1 MYNTIKMELYRM
13 VRMKSFYVIMLI
25 MTAMTVFG
33 TWAINEEV
41 AYNKEEAQKTEQ
53 SLNAIQQGV
62 GENQEIEDIMDG
74 IEAAQQNPGENQEEA
89 EDGDDIMVGIVSEMS
104 EDTDFSNVTVLDTAF
119 SNLSGMIIALF
130 IAIFTVL
137 FCGAD
142 ITSGYI
148 KNFVGQAKSRTRLVL
163 AKVISIGIYTIVM
176 MLFYW
181 IVQMVSNGIFLGYIH
196 MGDVGSCVSYL
207 AVQTVLHIALAMLCL
222 AIVLISKS
230 TVTSMVFAICVC
242 GNIMSVLYMGIDF
255 IVGKIGVKDFSFST
269 YTVSGRIKMLEQT
282 FARQDGIETLA
293 VAAVCMI
300 LCFLIG
306 SVVFTKKDI

>member
-25 MTAMTVFG
+25 MTAMTILG
-33 TWAINEEV
+33 TRAFSEEV
-41 AYNKEEAQKTEQ
+41 AYYKEEAQKTEQ
-53 SLNAIQQGV
+53 SLDVIQQNA
-62 GENQEIEDIMDG
+62 GENQEVEDMMAGIEAGKQNAEENQEGSEDGEDIMIG
-74 IEAAQQNPGENQEEA
+74 IESG
-89 EDGDDIMVGIVSEMS
+89 MS

-207 AVQTVLHIALAMLCL
+207 AVQTVLHIALVMLCL
-222 AIVLISKS
+222 ANQYNRK
-230 TVTSMVFAICVC
+230 A
-242 GNIMSVLYMGIDF
+242 
-255 IVGKIGVKDFSFST
+255 
-269 YTVSGRIKMLEQT
+269 
-282 FARQDGIETLA
+282 
-293 VAAVCMI
+293 
-300 LCFLIG
+300 
-306 SVVFTKKDI
+306 